1 MLIEAICFYI
11 VLFILLQASGRKKVI
26 PVIPAMPSR
35 RPGRGGTRMQDA
47 GAALSRNKLLKIVS
61 VVMFCF
67 ICRKLMI
74 MTVYEVKKQQF
85 DFT

>member
-1 MLIEAICFYI
+1 MVIEAVCFCI

-67 ICRKLMI
+67 IFRKLVT
-74 MTVYEVKKQQF
+74 MTVYEVKE
-85 DFT
+85 TAV

>member
-1 MLIEAICFYI
+1 MLIEAICFCI

-47 GAALSRNKLLKIVS
+47 GAALIRNKLLKIVS
-61 VVMFCF
+61 YNILFF
-67 ICRKLMI
+67 LQ
-74 MTVYEVKKQQF
+74 EVCYN
-85 DFT
+85 DSLWS

>member
-1 MLIEAICFYI
+1 VYLSDIVIEAVYFYI

-61 VVMFCF
+61 VV
-67 ICRKLMI
+67 LS
-74 MTVYEVKKQQF
+74 
-85 DFT
+85 